1 MKYGKLI
8 GISLLLAS
16 IPFGMSG
23 QMAKSGTLKMVPGFS
38 RFAKDYVE
46 ERINRWQQKGE
57 FEKTDDYRQRI
68 ETQRDVKIKEYTE
81 EAKIKYVQDHRPADL
96 KAELTLGGYNA
107 DAEVYVISHP
117 EFGDFV
123 LPISIDEAPDFKKYW
138 YQLTPNG
145 SYIIENDRV
154 ALVNVQFKQLRGKT
168 KRAYECAR
176 TNAEEFADVEIDF
189 KFDPI
194 EINPENPV
202 DMTHAERN
210 SRGNNVGKKVAQ
222 ADIDLNIPVGI
233 KTSNS
238 NTFAVII
245 ANENYRR
252 VSPVE
257 YAHNDGNIMKRYLI
271 ETLGIPEKQ
280 VHYVKDATLNDMRA
294 EIEWIKEI
302 GDAYAGQASF
312 IFYYAGHGIPD
323 EATSNGY
330 LLPTDGYGSMS
341 STGLSMNELND
352 RISSIP
358 SRLSLVILDAC
369 FSGAMRGGE
378 MLASARGVAIKVRPG
393 AVNRGNIVVLTA
405 SQEDETA
412 SKCDEY
418 GHGLFTYYLLKKIQG
433 SKGSVT
439 LGELADYTIDQ
450 VRRYSIVN
458 NRKPQTPSAL
468 ASPLIQD
475 NWSSV
480 ILSEMTK

>member
-1 MKYGKLI
+1 M
-8 GISLLLAS
+8 
-16 IPFGMSG
+16 
-23 QMAKSGTLKMVPGFS
+23 
-38 RFAKDYVE
+38 
-46 ERINRWQQKGE
+46 
-57 FEKTDDYRQRI
+57 
-68 ETQRDVKIKEYTE
+68 
-81 EAKIKYVQDHRPADL
+81 
-96 KAELTLGGYNA
+96 
-107 DAEVYVISHP
+107 
-117 EFGDFV
+117 
-123 LPISIDEAPDFKKYW
+123 
-138 YQLTPNG
+138 
-145 SYIIENDRV
+145 
-154 ALVNVQFKQLRGKT
+154 
-168 KRAYECAR
+168 
-176 TNAEEFADVEIDF
+176 
-189 KFDPI
+189 
-194 EINPENPV
+194 
-202 DMTHAERN
+202 
-210 SRGNNVGKKVAQ
+210 
-222 ADIDLNIPVGI
+222 NIPVGI

-418 GHGLFTYYLLKKIQG
+418 GHGLFTYYLLKKIQE

-458 NRKPQTPSAL
+458 NRKP
-468 ASPLIQD
+468 
-475 NWSSV
+475 
-480 ILSEMTK
+480 